1 MKMDEFLCVTNLL
14 TSLSESLV
22 AHNYLKEIN
31 VEMGDL
37 GSMDSVVY
45 RFRNDQEQSVIN
57 GLMLNDQKKRMHF
70 EVALYYSS
78 TVQRGGGDS
87 FGDNESSSL
96 STDISHILPADW
108 ELLNVIAMH
117 FDLADAHI
125 PAMLHYYESSV
136 ALSSL
141 GIRDRVH
148 NRLLSAYMMLQK
160 VLQAASTQ
168 HVRIDESENQRRE
181 VASQMIRTIRG
192 DHLKDNVAVLA
203 KLTKEHLSL
212 AFKGDINAFKL
223 SLTVLIK
230 FAQSVGTIEKEGY
243 IFGSEL
249 YSQAILMLLLVLDDD
264 VFANLTTYLSS
275 FLGQV
280 DIRFT
285 KIKNRDDD
293 APNDDSSLED
303 SCFDEDFYIDDLTV
317 SFPAFSGLLTFF
329 YYSPLGANQMQET
342 FLANLFAAVAQEA
355 KQTLHILRTKCIL
368 SHLYLKHGDVE
379 KGLEESEEIK
389 DIYNHDKYSLELVNT
404 YGMDWAILNV
414 ATMASTYLFKGQF
427 AAAYKNIDFLKA
439 QMTKLDEFAS
449 STKATTKG
457 NVSSL
462 YLLLREFQN
471 AADSSNGLIATKYNY
486 FYKPFGILQE
496 ELSNREL
503 ALSEQT
509 PFDSSACDF
518 DLLSVLSSDSSS
530 DDAKQG
536 LNVQTAYANFPPPR
550 IRSMMHQGAETL
562 SDRGVEATRAALC
575 ATEIRNYELQPNK
588 NADTTRRQLEY
599 CQAGLIHLNQS
610 LGQHDA
616 KNHERRKNYL
626 LCLYQ
631 QAELLFW
638 HQALI
643 SKLMSFAESADDI
656 LGISGTEIDTAKR
669 SLAKCNEMSENI
681 YPFMQLLVGKRYIE
695 LGLDTDGGEHL
706 IHHALTCLDDVDSA
720 IAKSILSRLD
730 VVENSDVTI
739 LEIRNLIPA

>member
-1 MKMDEFLCVTNLL
+1 M
-14 TSLSESLV
+14 SESLV

-31 VEMGDL
+31 VEMSDL
-37 GSMDSVVY
+37 GSMDSVMY
-45 RFRNDQEQSVIN
+45 RFRNDHEQSVIN
-57 GLMLNDQKKRMHF
+57 GLMLNDQKRRMHF
-70 EVALYYSS
+70 EVALHYSL
-78 TVQRGGGDS
+78 TIQRGGGES

-96 STDISHILPADW
+96 STDMTHIVPADW

-117 FDLADAHI
+117 FDLADVPI
-125 PAMLHYYESSV
+125 PAMLHYYESSS

-148 NRLLSAYMMLQK
+148 NRLLSAYMMLEK
-160 VLQAASTQ
+160 VLQHASTKY
-168 HVRIDESENQRRE
+168 VKIEESKDQRRE

-192 DHLKDNVAVLA
+192 DQLKDNSAVLA
-203 KLTKEHLSL
+203 KLTKEHLRL
-212 AFKGDINAFKL
+212 AFRGDIDAFKQ

-243 IFGSEL
+243 LFGSEL
-249 YSQAILMLLLVLDDD
+249 YSQAIQMLLLVLDDD

-280 DIRFT
+280 DIKKCT
-285 KIKNRDDD
+285 KIKTRDEDSPD
-293 APNDDSSLED
+293 DDSSLGE
-303 SCFDEDFYIDDLTV
+303 SCFDEDFHIDDLTV

-329 YYSPLGANQMQET
+329 YYSPMGANQVQET
-342 FLANLFAAVAQEA
+342 FLANLFAALAQEA
-355 KQTLHILRTKCIL
+355 KQTLHVLRTKCIL
-368 SHLYLKHGDVE
+368 SHLYLKHGNEE

-389 DIYNHDKYSLELVNT
+389 VIYDHDQYSLDLVKT

-427 AAAYKNIDFLKA
+427 AAAYENIEFLKT
-439 QMTKLDEFAS
+439 QMAKLDEFAS

-457 NVSSL
+457 IISSF
-462 YLLLREFQN
+462 YLLLLDFEN
-471 AADSSNGLIATKYNY
+471 AADSSSGLKATTYNY
-486 FYKPFGILQE
+486 FYMPVGILQE

-503 ALSEQT
+503 ALSQHT

-518 DLLSVLSSDSSS
+518 DLLSVLSPDWSS
-530 DDAKQG
+530 DGVHQG
-536 LNVQTAYANFPPPR
+536 QNLQTAYINYPPPS

-562 SDRGVEATRAALC
+562 SDRGVEALRAALC
-575 ATEIRNYELQPNK
+575 ATEIRNFELQPNK
-588 NADTTRRQLEY
+588 NADTTRKQLNY

-616 KNHERRKNYL
+616 TNHERRKNYL
-626 LCLYQ
+626 MCLYQ

-656 LGISGTEIDTAKR
+656 LGISGTEMDIAKK
-669 SLAKCNEMSENI
+669 SLDKCKELSENM
-681 YPFMQLLVGKRYIE
+681 YPFMQLMIGKRYIE
-695 LGLDTDGGEHL
+695 LGLDTEGGEDL
-706 IHHALTCLDDVDSA
+706 IHHALTSVDDADS
-720 IAKSILSRLD
+720 SILSRLGF
-730 VVENSDVTI
+730 VSA
-739 LEIRNLIPA
+739 RC

>member
-1 MKMDEFLCVTNLL
+1 MRYHLPHSFVIYIT
-14 TSLSESLV
+14 LSDSLV

-31 VEMGDL
+31 VEMSDL
-37 GSMDSVVY
+37 GSMESVVY
-45 RFRNDQEQSVIN
+45 RFRNDHEQSVIN
-57 GLMLNDQKKRMHF
+57 GLMLNDQKRRMHF
-70 EVALYYSS
+70 EVALHYSS
-78 TVQRGGGDS
+78 TIQRGGGDS
-87 FGDNESSSL
+87 FGENESSSL
-96 STDISHILPADW
+96 TTHIPADW

-117 FDLADAHI
+117 FDLADVPI

-136 ALSSL
+136 ALTSL
-141 GIRDRVH
+141 GLRDKVH
-148 NRLLSAYMMLQK
+148 NRLLSAYMMLEK
-160 VLQAASTQ
+160 VLQHASTQ
-168 HVRIDESENQRRE
+168 YVKIEESDDQRRE

-203 KLTKEHLSL
+203 KLTKEHLCL
-212 AFKGDINAFKL
+212 AFKGDIYAFKQ

-243 IFGSEL
+243 KFGSEL

-285 KIKNRDDD
+285 KFKNRDEDS
-293 APNDDSSLED
+293 PNDDVSLEQ
-303 SCFDEDFYIDDLTV
+303 SCFDEDFHIDDLTV
-317 SFPAFSGLLTFF
+317 SFPAFSGLLTLF
-329 YYSPLGANQMQET
+329 YYSPMGANERQET
-342 FLANLFAAVAQEA
+342 FLANLFAAMAQEA

-368 SHLYLKHGDVE
+368 SHLYLKHGNVE
-379 KGLEESEEIK
+379 KGLEESEDIK
-389 DIYNHDKYSLELVNT
+389 DVYNHDKYSLKLVNT
-404 YGMDWAILNV
+404 YGMDWAIINV

-427 AAAYKNIDFLKA
+427 TAAYKNIDFLKA

-457 NVSSL
+457 TISSI
-462 YLLLREFQN
+462 YLLLRDFEN

-503 ALSEQT
+503 ALSHQT
-509 PFDSSACDF
+509 PFDGSACDF
-518 DLLSVLSSDSSS
+518 DLLSVLSSDSSC
-530 DDAKQG
+530 DNVNQG
-536 LNVQTAYANFPPPR
+536 QNVQAAYANFPPPS
-550 IRSMMHQGAETL
+550 IRSMMHQGAETV
-562 SDRGVEATRAALC
+562 SDRGVEAIRAALC
-575 ATEIRNYELQPNK
+575 VTEIRNFELKPDK
-588 NADTTRRQLEY
+588 NADTTRKQLDY

-616 KNHERRKNYL
+616 TNHERRKNYL

-656 LGISGTEIDTAKR
+656 LGISGTEIDTAKK
-669 SLAKCNEMSENI
+669 SLDKCKELSENI

-695 LGLDTDGGEHL
+695 LGLDTAGGEHL
-706 IHHALTCLDDVDSA
+706 IRHALTCLDDTDSVS
-720 IAKSILSRLD
+720 AKSILSRLD
-730 VVENSDVTI
+730 VVDNSYVTFC
-739 LEIRNLIPA
+739 